1 MEASDMK
8 ENIVRGVEDAK
19 RLGNVVSGEG
29 FNGGKGHM
37 DVAVVL
43 GKDPDC
49 PVPGYP
55 DDFDSTML
63 FCNWCKLDPGA
74 VCGMHPHLT
83 AEEYY
88 YVISG
93 KGKMTIKYA
102 DGTVNEYEVNP
113 NEACLMHAGNQH
125 QFETISDEPCVFL
138 AICGGVPNM
147 NCWSD
152 SKFEGK
158 ACDAASSNK

>member
-1 MEASDMK
+1 MGK
-8 ENIVRGVEDAK
+8 KNILRGVEQAIKD
-19 RLGNVVSGEG
+19 GNVVSGEG
-29 FNGGKGHM
+29 FNAGRGHM

-63 FCNWCKLDPGA
+63 FCNWCKLDVGA
-74 VCGMHPHLT
+74 ICGLHPHAT

-88 YVISG
+88 YVIKG
-93 KGKMTIKYA
+93 KLKMTIEYA
-102 DGTVNEYEVNP
+102 DGEQNVYEVGP
-113 NEACLMHAGNQH
+113 NEALLMHYGNSH
-125 QFETISDEPCVFL
+125 MAETISDEPCEFL
-138 AICGGVPNM
+138 AICGGVPQL
-147 NCWSD
+147 NCWGD

-158 ACDAASSNK
+158 ACDAAAGNE

>member
-1 MEASDMK
+1 MGDSIK
-8 ENIVRGVEDAK
+8 RGLEDARK
-19 RLGNVVSGEG
+19 QGNVVSGEG
-29 FNGGKGHM
+29 FNGGKGYM

-49 PVPGYP
+49 PVAGYP
-55 DDFDSTML
+55 DDFKSTML
-63 FCNWCKLDPGA
+63 FCNWCSLDPGA

-93 KGKMTIKYA
+93 AGKMTITNA
-102 DGTVNEYEVNP
+102 DGSKDEYIVNP

-138 AICGGVPNM
+138 AICAGVPNM

-152 SKFEGK
+152 SKFEGA
-158 ACDAASSNK
+158 ACAAAAGNN